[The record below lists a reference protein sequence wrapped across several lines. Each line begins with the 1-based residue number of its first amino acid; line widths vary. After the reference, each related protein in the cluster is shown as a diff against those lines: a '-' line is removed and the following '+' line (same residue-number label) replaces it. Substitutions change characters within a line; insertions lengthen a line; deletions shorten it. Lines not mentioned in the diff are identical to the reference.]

1 MLHKENH
8 LIKTLTELEQFT
20 NNFKYFKTVTVLSR
34 KNTILVEHL
43 GHLFFVDGA
52 AYSSQRQS
60 VTSQDF
66 SDVKTSFLRRRN
78 NCTIQFRY
86 SSDSGHV

>member
-43 GHLFFVDGA
+43 GHLFC
-52 AYSSQRQS
+52 R
-60 VTSQDF
+60 
-66 SDVKTSFLRRRN
+66 
-78 NCTIQFRY
+78 
-86 SSDSGHV
+86 